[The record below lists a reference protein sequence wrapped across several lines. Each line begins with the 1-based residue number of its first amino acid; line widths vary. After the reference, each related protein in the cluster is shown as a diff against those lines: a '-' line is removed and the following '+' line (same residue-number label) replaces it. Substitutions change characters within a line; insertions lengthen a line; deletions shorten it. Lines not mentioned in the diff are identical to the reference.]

1 MFPPTSVTGVRNLPP
16 VTCFP
21 ALVPARSPLSAAH
34 GSEILSPP
42 GFKEPAL
49 LSSPSLAAARER
61 KQNAWGGCEQ
71 STGSASQRAAVPGG
85 ALKRC
90 PNARVLPSSPAARSG
105 RIPCSPEPDPE
116 HVSLVMGLTSGL
128 HVAACGQ
135 PLRPSPRPRPAL
147 RSDNSVSH
155 SFSCAAE
162 RRAARCRGG
171 LVCRGQRLEAAGEQ
185 GLGLLCCW
193 GVIKLGGSSGLSST
207 SWGILAGPSLTV
219 WIITVWGSR
228 CRCFAVVLM
237 QRAEQLGC
245 LPGPAGRG
253 CRRLARPEPGTAMA
267 TCRASCSVP
276 VPKPC
281 SGQGTVSLAGE
292 RAAGS
297 WHCSQ
302 LAKVTLCWGHSRW
315 QLSPPSPVPGSCFPP
330 PDSTASWPPKHWGSH
345 RCQCLC
351 FGASSGHSK
360 RLQPQL
366 SRSVRGHRRSDG
378 QRG

>member
-1 MFPPTSVTGVRNLPP
+1 M
-16 VTCFP
+16 TCFP

-116 HVSLVMGLTSGL
+116 HVSPAMGLTSGL

-135 PLRPSPRPRPAL
+135 PLRPSPRPKPVL

-162 RRAARCRGG
+162 RRAVWCRGG
-171 LVCRGQRLEAAGEQ
+171 LACRGQRLEAAGDR
-185 GLGLLCCW
+185 GWGCCAA
-193 GVIKLGGSSGLSST
+193 GGAHRARGE
-207 SWGILAGPSLTV
+207 P
-219 WIITVWGSR
+219 
-228 CRCFAVVLM
+228 
-237 QRAEQLGC
+237 RAEQHVLGRLGWS
-245 LPGPAGRG
+245 LPDRVDNH
-253 CRRLARPEPGTAMA
+253 
-267 TCRASCSVP
+267 SVG
-276 VPKPC
+276 K
-281 SGQGTVSLAGE
+281 QVSVLCCGFDAKS
-292 RAAGS
+292 RAAG
-297 WHCSQ
+297 
-302 LAKVTLCWGHSRW
+302 LPA
-315 QLSPPSPVPGSCFPP
+315 GSCRQGLPAPSSSRAWHSHGHLPGQLQCPCPQALRWAGDSEPGRGKGSWELALLTAGKGHTVLGTLTLAAVSPQPCPWVLLPSAGQHGNSATEALGLTPLPAFVFRGFTGAQQTAPAPAVTRGAGPP
-330 PDSTASWPPKHWGSH
+330 AQRWAKG
-345 RCQCLC
+345 
-351 FGASSGHSK
+351 
-360 RLQPQL
+360 L
-366 SRSVRGHRRSDG
+366 SRLFALDG
-378 QRG
+378 SEGL